1 MNPVDS
7 EFNPLIDG
15 EQKNEPVMAIHGGDE
30 EDSPED

>member
-7 EFNPLIDG
+7 EFYHLIDG
-15 EQKNEPVMAIHGGDE
+15 EQNNELVMAIHGGDE

>member
-1 MNPVDS
+1 MNPADS

-15 EQKNEPVMAIHGGDE
+15 EQQNELVMAIHNGDE